1 MGFWLPD
8 SDRVCPNSRELE
20 AEEERAAVMGRF
32 ALATVAAR
40 LVRLV
45 SLRSWPHKALLLLDG
60 EAEAR
65 DTLAALRSDYDNFQR
80 LQRFQALGN
89 SHAAALARRSVLG
102 LPTVRQ
108 LCLALQGGAGDG
120 PWVVSP
126 LLRLFLRRKSE
137 RLTGPLICEDGF
149 DAQKNHNIVNGKQRY
164 MMPQKASALLL
175 TQEVLTHSWGFQ
187 GSAKVS

>member
-1 MGFWLPD
+1 MGFWLLD
-8 SDRVCPNSRELE
+8 SDRLCPNSRELE
-20 AEEERAAVMGRF
+20 AEEERAAIMGRF
-32 ALATVAAR
+32 ALAIVAAR
-40 LVRLV
+40 SVRLV

-65 DTLAALRSDYDNFQR
+65 DTLAALRSDYENFQR

-89 SHAAALARRSVLG
+89 SHAAALVRRSVFG

-120 PWVVSP
+120 TWVVSP
-126 LLRLFLRRKSE
+126 SLRLFLQRKSE
-137 RLTGPLICEDGF
+137 RLTGFLICEDGF
-149 DAQKNHNIVNGKQRY
+149 NAQKNHHIVKGKRRY